1 MQHESSHTKKR
12 YIQRPGEV
20 EECMDLPLPF
30 RMQLMYHRIGHPGVL
45 QNPVRS
51 WCALCDPPPPP
62 PPPIFPRKSRLSPL
76 RNFEGVEIFHG
87 Y

>member
-20 EECMDLPLPF
+20 EECMDLPPPF
-30 RMQLMYHRIGHPGVL
+30 RVQLMYHRIGHPGVL

-51 WCALCDPPPPP
+51 WCALCDPPPQSLLENLVC
-62 PPPIFPRKSRLSPL
+62 RRSATLK
-76 RNFEGVEIFHG
+76 E
-87 Y
+87 

>member
-20 EECMDLPLPF
+20 EECMDLPPPF

-51 WCALCDPPPPP
+51 WCALCDLPPPLLPQSLLENLVC
-62 PPPIFPRKSRLSPL
+62 RRSATLK
-76 RNFEGVEIFHG
+76 E
-87 Y
+87 

>member
-1 MQHESSHTKKR
+1 MQRESSHTKKR

-51 WCALCDPPPPP
+51 WCALCDPPPPSLP
-62 PPPIFPRKSRLSPL
+62 QSLLENLVCRRSATLK
-76 RNFEGVEIFHG
+76 E
-87 Y
+87 

>member
-20 EECMDLPLPF
+20 EECMDLPPPF

-51 WCALCDPPPPP
+51 WCALCDPPPPLP
-62 PPPIFPRKSRLSPL
+62 PQSLLENLVCRRSATLK
-76 RNFEGVEIFHG
+76 E
-87 Y
+87 

>member
-45 QNPVRS
+45 QNSVRS
-51 WCALCDPPPPP
+51 WCALCDPPPLLPQSLLENLVC
-62 PPPIFPRKSRLSPL
+62 RRSATLK
-76 RNFEGVEIFHG
+76 E
-87 Y
+87 

>member
-51 WCALCDPPPPP
+51 WCALCEPPPPLLP
-62 PPPIFPRKSRLSPL
+62 QSLLKNLVYRRSATLK
-76 RNFEGVEIFHG
+76 E
-87 Y
+87 

>member
-1 MQHESSHTKKR
+1 MQHESSHIKKR

-20 EECMDLPLPF
+20 EECMDLPPPF

-51 WCALCDPPPPP
+51 WCALCDPPPP
-62 PPPIFPRKSRLSPL
+62 IFARKSRLSPL
-76 RNFEGVEIFHG
+76 RNFEGVEIFLG

>member
-1 MQHESSHTKKR
+1 MQRESSHTKKR

-51 WCALCDPPPPP
+51 WCALCDPSLPQSLLESLVC
-62 PPPIFPRKSRLSPL
+62 RRSATLK
-76 RNFEGVEIFHG
+76 E
-87 Y
+87 

>member
-51 WCALCDPPPPP
+51 WCALCDPLLPQSLLENLVC
-62 PPPIFPRKSRLSPL
+62 RRSATLK
-76 RNFEGVEIFHG
+76 E
-87 Y
+87 

>member
-30 RMQLMYHRIGHPGVL
+30 RMQLMYHIIGNPGVL
-45 QNPVRS
+45 KNPVRS

-62 PPPIFPRKSRLSPL
+62 LLPQSLLENLVCRRSATLK
-76 RNFEGVEIFHG
+76 E
-87 Y
+87 